1 MKPLKRQLVVE
12 ATQKKQTVFELIDQ
26 LKLKLREGPIFGS
39 DQTLEMVVPW
49 RICMS
54 YHFWST
60 RIFWNW
66 CITSI
71 DNWDYNLSFI
81 KTSILIHRISWMVLV
96 AIQVILYS
104 SVDHS

>member
-1 MKPLKRQLVVE
+1 MEPLKRQLVVE
-12 ATQKKQTVFELIDQ
+12 ATKKTIFSL
-26 LKLKLREGPIFGS
+26 LKLKLREGPAFGP